1 MDLVENEDFTYNQQ
15 AKTITFPNKSVIVFV
30 EADPTKDRGS
40 KKIKGINASGNH
52 IDEADELEYEMF
64 IQATSRKG
72 RRNEAGQPSISIVT
86 MNPNDGWAKELYY
99 DRWQAGTLPANIRV
113 IEFDL
118 SDSWLSARDIA
129 ALMTNPDW
137 WVQRYMMNNW
147 NFSDE
152 STSLFKSRHW
162 AASLTDRLEATDLR
176 VAGYDVAGQRN

>member
-1 MDLVENEDFTYNQQ
+1 MS
-15 AKTITFPNKSVIVFV
+15 K
-30 EADPTKDRGS
+30 ADPTEDRGG

-113 IEFDL
+113 IEFEPFRQLVVTTRHRSPDDKPRL
-118 SDSWLSARDIA
+118 VGSALHDEQ
-129 ALMTNPDW
+129 LEL
-137 WVQRYMMNNW
+137 QR
-147 NFSDE
+147 
-152 STSLFKSRHW
+152 
-162 AASLTDRLEATDLR
+162 
-176 VAGYDVAGQRN
+176 